1 MLGVI
6 LNRLLG
12 ANQSKAT
19 RLIGALLSDINDP
32 DELSTGESV
41 VRWVCPQTG
50 TQSTTSIQHV
60 IDFDFYHGGG
70 NRRPRNFKIDDTFY
84 RDPKSAPELTPNSPR
99 SISPP
104 VVRQTKHRRVAA
116 CANAA
121 ASTNGQGSAPR
132 IRLDEWLRDD
142 ESDDNNIGSSEKDK
156 PPPPKRRRAAVD
168 HAVEAMTVAAVADGT
183 VLLRYCVEHL
193 HGSANQLRLLSESYI
208 IPAAAPPDRHGA
220 RILPN
225 ALATSYPSYDYSTE
239 TSRLGSADFVEL
251 ALSALATKFQPH
263 PVILGRLFDF
273 QFGVR
278 GLSVLHFKRFN
289 TAARRKWRQEG
300 RVNMSNF
307 STNVDLPKLPNEAT
321 LSDLHECFMVLSMYA
336 EVIFDYHAQRIVS
349 HARSFRDELEDYEGW
364 TPEDIRSV
372 VFWFD
377 FIFEE
382 FRRSAAD
389 GISTGVCF
397 RAEVLQRLTLKD
409 HELQGL
415 LYSLQSTKIAAFGSS
430 GERINNQD
438 LTRYV
443 SASQR
448 VCMDV
453 TSSAGTDIHAF
464 DPPPTSLRRPLESTT
479 TLCA

>member
-1 MLGVI
+1 MTSSHILLFPEDILQETARFRMAHSGQRCKRRKCDPVEPCERQRAVPADEANGAGEGELLRCPVVTCRQDKFWYGQVVDYDYDHVVVCVSLSDIQTLIVPKDSISEVAPAFCVLLGRAGLAVTNYDDDRLAEMLGVI

-104 VVRQTKHRRVAA
+104 VARQTKHRRVAA
-116 CANAA
+116 CAKAA

-208 IPAAAPPDRHGA
+208 IPAAAPPDRH
-220 RILPN
+220 
-225 ALATSYPSYDYSTE
+225 
-239 TSRLGSADFVEL
+239 
-251 ALSALATKFQPH
+251 
-263 PVILGRLFDF
+263 
-273 QFGVR
+273 
-278 GLSVLHFKRFN
+278 
-289 TAARRKWRQEG
+289 
-300 RVNMSNF
+300 
-307 STNVDLPKLPNEAT
+307 AT

-389 GISTGVCF
+389 GISTG
-397 RAEVLQRLTLKD
+397 RLTLKD

-443 SASQR
+443 SA
-448 VCMDV
+448 
-453 TSSAGTDIHAF
+453 I
-464 DPPPTSLRRPLESTT
+464 
-479 TLCA
+479 